1 MIREDFVE
9 QNAPATRR
17 LKRSAKKRIRPKG
30 RREYSFVLPIQ
41 LVDLL
46 LQRFNLWRPAQA
58 IRILICAAVG
68 RQDLLSDDTVES
80 VMNAKKR
87 AEIALE
93 QLKDGQKSAWTDFR
107 TACYDLCKQGCYEDS
122 RDYTE
127 TARRMMQTFVIPEKA
142 HSVACWE
149 WIRQLEKYQSE
160 AKRTFEEYSKLGFLI
175 PGPPPGVG
183 SYLIVKRDEQFYS
196 EIKHP
201 KDPLLEDSQILY
213 HFLVPTVSEYLK
225 ENQ

>member
-1 MIREDFVE
+1 MIRDDFVE

-17 LKRSAKKRIRPKG
+17 LKFSAKKRIKPKG
-30 RREYSFVLPIQ
+30 RREYTFVLPIQ

-46 LQRFNLWRPAQA
+46 LQRFNVWRPAQA

-80 VMNAKKR
+80 VMNAKRR

-93 QLKDGQKSAWTDFR
+93 QLKSGQKSAWLDFR
-107 TACYDLCKQGCYEDS
+107 TACYDLCKQGCWEDS
-122 RDYTE
+122 RDYSE
-127 TARRMMQTFVIPEKA
+127 TARKAMQTFVIPEKS
-142 HSVACWE
+142 HNIGCWE
-149 WIRQLEKYQSE
+149 WIRQLEKYQSS
-160 AKRTFEEYSKLGFLI
+160 ARKTFEEYTKLGFLI
-175 PGPPPGVG
+175 PGPPPTVG
-183 SYLIVKRDEQFYS
+183 SYLIVKRDDQFYS

-201 KDPLLEDSQILY
+201 KDPLIEDDEVLF
-213 HFLVPTVSEYLK
+213 HFPVPTVSEYLK